1 MEEYEPT
8 PFCYRLMLND
18 GVKKPQTSSIYT
30 LLIKCCDN
38 KPWCVR
44 STRELL
50 ILSGQSLPTFKK
62 YLKILVD
69 DGLVVVRP
77 VKDSPKGDDINE
89 YFLPSMEKAFY
100 ASADTTPTDERS
112 PSKWAFAADT
122 FAAGRPRRWG
132 FAIDTIAVEILEP
145 RDVPLFVRFHGLD
158 GRPGLLEM
166 ELQKRSSP
174 VASSKKLR

>member
-1 MEEYEPT
+1 
-8 PFCYRLMLND
+8 ML
-18 GVKKPQTSSIYT
+18 
-30 LLIKCCDN
+30 
-38 KPWCVR
+38 
-44 STRELL
+44 
-50 ILSGQSLPTFKK
+50 LSGYSLPTFKK
-62 YLKILVD
+62 YLQILVE

-77 VKDSPKGDDINE
+77 VKDSQKGDDTNE

-145 RDVPLFVRFHGLD
+145 RDIPLFVRFHGLD
-158 GRPGLLEM
+158 GKPGLVEM
-166 ELQKRSSP
+166 EPKKNRKSS
-174 VASSKKLR
+174 ARTR